1 MSETPRG
8 SGNAQAS
15 PFSRAASS
23 EDTNTLYRP
32 ASSASERSSGAR
44 FSAPTQTPT
53 APAGSSTAS
62 GTSAG
67 GTSSTGSARARAAA
81 SQDTP
86 PSRPAARRADE
97 PTAVPSPAK
106 ASKTPS
112 STPAS
117 AASAGSASKPRGASS
132 AAASPARRTRKARL
146 RLARLDPWSVM
157 KTSFLFSIAFGILL
171 MVAVWVLW
179 AVLQSSGT
187 FEAINR
193 AVNDLLA
200 TPNSAS
206 TFDLGRFITGDRVLG
221 FTALIAA
228 VDVVIFTAL
237 ATLFSFLYNLSATV
251 LGGLEVT
258 LAED

>member
-32 ASSASERSSGAR
+32 ASPASERSSGAR

-53 APAGSSTAS
+53 APAATSSAS
-62 GTSAG
+62 GTSG
-67 GTSSTGSARARAAA
+67 TGSAGARATA

-86 PSRPAARRADE
+86 PSRPSARRADDS
-97 PTAVPSPAK
+97 TAVPSPAK